1 MVCVWLPGSVG
12 AAGGPTTTLHCFVL
26 VGTVSAVIAL
36 AAQSK
41 FQRLV
46 DTKWPVLL
54 QAAQA
59 HLHWSHLRREQTVSL
74 RQQLIG

>member
-1 MVCVWLPGSVG
+1 MVCVWLPGSVR

-36 AAQSK
+36 ATQSK

-59 HLHWSHLRREQTVSL
+59 HLHWPHLRREQTVSL